1 MKSPNKKLSDKEIKE
16 TYKKL
21 GLGDKSEQDGVQEW
35 IEKSVDSED
44 KEKEKPLWI
53 ISDDTTSFIN
63 FNNNYGELET
73 NP

>member
-1 MKSPNKKLSDKEIKE
+1 MKKSTKKLSDKAIKE

-21 GLGDKSEQDGVQEW
+21 GLEKKSEQDGVREW
-35 IEKSVDSED
+35 IDKSVDSE
-44 KEKEKPLWI
+44 KQEKEKPLWI

-73 NP
+73 NS